1 MIKRIKTFDDVL
13 KEDFNEEFI
22 FDSDTDKFNFFIEK
36 LFNHLYDNGFK
47 MTDTNILEDGIIQFY
62 FGKKDI
68 GIFVQL
74 SMCQGEEDEDI
85 LYIKCTEI
93 K

>member
-22 FDSDTDKFNFFIEK
+22 FNSNTDKFNFFIEK

-47 MTDTNILEDGIIQFY
+47 MTDTNFLEDGITYFN
-62 FGKKDI
+62 FGKKDL
-68 GIFVQL
+68 GVFVQL
-74 SMCQGEEDEDI
+74 SKRKWEEDRDI

>member
-22 FDSDTDKFNFFIEK
+22 FNSNTDKFNFFIEK

-47 MTDTNILEDGIIQFY
+47 MTDTNFLEDGISHFN
-62 FGKKDI
+62 FGKKDM
-68 GIFVQL
+68 GVFVQL
-74 SMCQGEEDEDI
+74 SKCKWEGDRDI